1 MWRSVLGVVVGVV
14 AWMVAFYALAFGLAA
29 LWHDFALHGQEF
41 FRTRTFTFTPLMGS
55 ANLVFWVLA
64 EIVAGWV
71 AMKIALRHQA
81 VWVLAGLL
89 GLYLAYQHLWVYW
102 SSIPWWYNLGVVIP
116 SVFAVLLGAR
126 LARGSGKESIRFSAR
141 V

>member
-1 MWRSVLGVVVGVV
+1 MWRSVLGVIVGIVV
-14 AWMVAFYALAFGLAA
+14 WMVAFSVLAFGLAA
-29 LWHDFALHGQEF
+29 LWHDYALRGQEF
-41 FRTRTFTFTPLMGS
+41 FRDRTFTFTSLMGC

-64 EIVAGWV
+64 EIAAGW
-71 AMKIALRHQA
+71 ATMKIAQRHQA

-116 SVFAVLLGAR
+116 AVFAVLLGGR
-126 LARGSGKESIRFSAR
+126 LARGSGRESIRFSPT